1 VLDASPLL
9 DWTGGPAFAWVVG
22 AALLYW
28 LGGRHG
34 AYSRPS
40 GGGGWR
46 TASFIA
52 GLGTIVIALD
62 SQIDELAEQLLW
74 VHMVQHILLL
84 VVAPPLLALAR
95 PWNRMWHGLPL
106 GFRRRTANVIVRSPR
121 LAPLRRIAGALQG
134 PLPSWLAF
142 NATLVA
148 WHIPAAYDA
157 TLHSQFVHALEHA
170 MFFGTALLFWTRV
183 IDSPP
188 WRSPLAEVP
197 RVIYGGLAMLVSWML
212 AITFAVSTAP
222 IYAPYAEEASR
233 PGGLTALADQQLA
246 AGVMWVPGS
255 IPLTIA
261 MLFIVYRWLQP
272 KRSREPSP
280 GEPSS
285 SGRLLPGIPD

>member
-1 VLDASPLL
+1 VLDPKPLL

-22 AALLYW
+22 AGLLYW

-34 AYSRPS
+34 VYSRPTV
-40 GGGGWR
+40 GDRWR
-46 TASFIA
+46 TVSFLA
-52 GLGTIVIALD
+52 GLATIVIALD
-62 SQIDELAEQLLW
+62 SPIDELAEELLW

-106 GFRRRTANVIVRSPR
+106 GFRRRTANIVARSPR
-121 LAPLRRIAGALQG
+121 LSPLRRIASVLQG

-142 NATLVA
+142 NATFVL
-148 WHIPAAYDA
+148 WHVPAAYDA
-157 TLHSQFVHALEHA
+157 TLHSQFIHALEHA

-188 WRSPLAEVP
+188 WRSPLADVP
-197 RVIYGGLAMLVSWML
+197 RAVYVGAAMVISWVL
-212 AITFAVSTAP
+212 AITFALSTAP
-222 IYAPYAEEASR
+222 VYAPYAEEAGR

-255 IPLTIA
+255 IPLAIA
-261 MLFIVYRWLQP
+261 ILFVVYRWLQP
-272 KRSREPSP
+272 HQAQEPLAV
-280 GEPSS
+280 
-285 SGRLLPGIPD
+285 GRRRPLPGLPD